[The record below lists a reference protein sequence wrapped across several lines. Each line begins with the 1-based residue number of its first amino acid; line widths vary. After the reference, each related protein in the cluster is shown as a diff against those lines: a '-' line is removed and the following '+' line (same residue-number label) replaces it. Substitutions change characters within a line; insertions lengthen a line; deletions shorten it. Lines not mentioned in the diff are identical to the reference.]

1 MRTIIKS
8 KINLFKKKRREGCS
22 EGPDSVPK
30 WVVETEL
37 KHRLQVC
44 ALSGSCHPI
53 CPGLLP
59 HGGAIRVPE

>member
-1 MRTIIKS
+1 MRMIVKS
-8 KINLFKKKRREGCS
+8 KINLFKKKRRGVSS

-53 CPGLLP
+53 CPCLLP
-59 HGGAIRVPE
+59 YGGAIRVPE